1 MTLPISPPPAPPS
14 RPAPSRIHPATVVM
28 LAGVVAALHIGKVPP
43 ALPALRDG
51 LGMSLMEAGFLLSL
65 TQLAGMVVGVFM
77 GLAADSWGLR
87 RSVLLGHGLLAL
99 ASLGAVATGSALGLL
114 GWRAV
119 EGVGVLLVVLPAPS
133 LIRQLVPPA
142 QLAPRLGWWGAY
154 MPTGAALALLLGPWV
169 LREHAWQT
177 WWSLLAALS
186 ALMLVWAWHAI
197 PAPAPSAHTSAPH
210 TGASTPAPPLQ
221 RLRDTLTHA
230 GPWGVAGC
238 FALYSSQWLAVI
250 GFLPSVYAEA
260 GVSGAMAGVLT
271 ACVCAANIVG
281 NVMAGRLLHRGWTAR
296 RLLALGFLSMGVCA
310 WLTFSTTTE
319 GLPLLRFVA
328 VLCFSALGGVLPGTL
343 FSLAVRVAPS
353 EHTVSTT
360 VGWMQQCSST
370 GQFLG
375 PPLVAWVAQHAQGW
389 HMTWMVTASASAL
402 GLALAMRLTRHIIT
416 KNR

>member
-1 MTLPISPPPAPPS
+1 MPS
-14 RPAPSRIHPATVVM
+14 YQIQGRIHPATVVM

-65 TQLAGMVVGVFM
+65 TQLAGMVAGVFI

-87 RSVLLGHGLLAL
+87 RSILLGHGLLAF
-99 ASLGAVATGSALGLL
+99 ASLGAVVTGSALGLL

-142 QLAPRLGWWGAY
+142 QLAPRLGLWGAY

-169 LREHAWQT
+169 LLDHSWQT
-177 WWSLLAALS
+177 WWRLLAALS
-186 ALMLVWAWHAI
+186 ALMLVWAWQAI
-197 PAPAPSAHTSAPH
+197 PAPADASAPH
-210 TGASTPAPPLQ
+210 TDADTRPAPMSPWQ

-250 GFLPSVYAEA
+250 GFLPSVYAQA
-260 GVSGAMAGVLT
+260 GVSGAVAGVLT
-271 ACVCAANIVG
+271 ACVCAANIIG
-281 NVMAGRLLHRGWTAR
+281 NVMAGHWLHRGWTAR

-310 WLTFSTTTE
+310 WLTFSTTTD
-319 GLPLLRFVA
+319 GQPLLRFVS

-389 HMTWMVTASASAL
+389 HMTWTLTASASLL
-402 GLALAMRLTRHIIT
+402 GWILAMGLTHRLSRL
-416 KNR
+416 KPQAVWSAE